1 MTGDESGR
9 RTRPPDV
16 LGPLPGAGP
25 ASDPAALDEIRTG
38 IADIRRKMDA
48 LAAADGRARPAAE
61 ALEAA
66 VEDAVKRI
74 VEARP
79 PDAGAGEAAAIASRA
94 DGMETP
100 AARME
105 AGAARMEAAAERTE
119 NRLEADLERTAELL
133 GGDPWEIGPKT
144 AAIEKRL
151 EMMSNIARG
160 NAVSLSRQLD
170 DVKKHLGALKFGWRA
185 FLLPGGVLL
194 LVLVVGMLI
203 ESQTHLFDSW
213 L

>member
-1 MTGDESGR
+1 M
-9 RTRPPDV
+9 
-16 LGPLPGAGP
+16 
-25 ASDPAALDEIRTG
+25 
-38 IADIRRKMDA
+38 
-48 LAAADGRARPAAE
+48 
-61 ALEAA
+61 
-66 VEDAVKRI
+66 
-74 VEARP
+74 
-79 PDAGAGEAAAIASRA
+79 EAAA
-94 DGMETP
+94 
-100 AARME
+100 ARTE